1 MKTLEEVREIFSH
14 DRFATENGMG
24 IDEFR
29 DGYARCSLTIAD
41 RHKNAMG
48 GLMGGVPFVLAD
60 FAFAVANNHEE
71 MRTVSLSSNIAYVG
85 VAKGETCLGDLV
97 GVAAQRI
104 VAEDAVH
111 HTFNSLFDG
120 THFHSPFWVFI
131 PYYEP

>member
-24 IDEFR
+24 IEEFR

-85 VAKGETCLGDLV
+85 VARGERLIAEAFCVKNGRSTCYY
-97 GVAAQRI
+97 RI
-104 VAEDAVH
+104 EVKDELENRVAEV
-111 HTFNSLFDG
+111 TITG
-120 THFHSPFWVFI
+120 FHK
-131 PYYEP
+131 